1 MALLLAT
8 FVIPRIVRRFD
19 KKTVMLSGMALAALA
34 IMSSWFLLHPG
45 LPALQLVLAVMM
57 GAGMTTVWLLSG
69 AFLADI
75 CDEDEFLNGYRR
87 EGIFA
92 SFYGFMVKLGFTGI
106 AFTLGYVLSFI
117 GYDAGADKM
126 TPETLTRLR
135 LFIAFFPSACIIGAM
150 IAFSR
155 YRLSRERVREI
166 QEALRAR
173 REGRAS

>member
-1 MALLLAT
+1 
-8 FVIPRIVRRFD
+8 
-19 KKTVMLSGMALAALA
+19 
-34 IMSSWFLLHPG
+34 
-45 LPALQLVLAVMM
+45 
-57 GAGMTTVWLLSG
+57 
-69 AFLADI
+69 
-75 CDEDEFLNGYRR
+75 
-87 EGIFA
+87 
-92 SFYGFMVKLGFTGI
+92 
-106 AFTLGYVLSFI
+106 
-117 GYDAGADKM
+117 M